1 MSEEQRLIENEPT
14 GSKWH
19 RWGPY
24 LSERQWGTVREDYSP
39 DGTAWDYFPHD
50 HARSRAYRWGEDGL
64 LGISDRHGLLN
75 CSIALWN
82 GKDPILKERFF
93 GLTNSEGNHGEDV
106 KECYWFLDNTPTH
119 SYMKALYKYP
129 QAEFPYEDLVRRN
142 AAATKLEPEY
152 ELFDTGVFN
161 ENRYFDVFVEYA
173 KASPSEIFGK
183 VTVHNRGPE
192 EAPIWVLPTLWF
204 RNTWSWKQGNLRPG
218 MTESSDTCISV
229 DHPRYDDMWFVVDDG
244 AELIFTENETNIQR
258 LFGAANP
265 FPFVKDSFHEYLI
278 HGDKHAV
285 NPAKVGTKAAA
296 VFHTVVPAGASV
308 TFRFM
313 LSDTKKALPP
323 DFESIFVQRI
333 DEADEFYAQIAPG
346 LAPDVAQVQRQ
357 AFAGMLWSKQFYHF
371 DVNKWIAGD
380 PDQPKPPMSRTRNCA
395 WKHFHAAEVLSMPD
409 NWEYPWFASWDL
421 AFHTIPLVL
430 IDPKFAKNQL
440 ILLLREWYQ
449 HPNGQIPAY
458 EWSFSDVNPPVH
470 AWAAWRIY
478 SIERRQKGKGDVE
491 FLQRV
496 FHKLLLNFTWWVN
509 RKDESGNNIF
519 EGGFLGLDNIGVFD
533 RNRILPE
540 GYRLEQSDGTSWM
553 ALFCLNMLEIAL
565 ELATHDRAY
574 EDVASKFFEHFMYV
588 ATAMNSYG
596 DDGVELWDDEDGFY
610 YDVLRRPD
618 HTSQSI
624 KTRSV
629 VGLIPLFAVTVLDP
643 TVLEMFPGF
652 RKRMQWFLE
661 NRPDLTANVASMQRP
676 GQGERFMLTTVR
688 RDRLERVL
696 HRFLNEDEF
705 LADHGIRGVSKYHA
719 EHPYCVTIENETFGI
734 DYEPAESTSGSFG
747 GNSNWRGPIWFPLNF
762 LMIESL
768 QKYDFYYGDSFQIA
782 MPYPQGQTMRLDE
795 VAAQLEHRLLSLFV
809 QDEKGERPFNGGNPT
824 FNLDPHWKD
833 LILFNEY
840 FCANSGKGLGASH
853 QTGWTGVI
861 AKIIQQLYVTN
872 G

>member
-265 FPFVKDSFHEYLI
+265 FPFVKDSFDEYLI

-696 HRFLNEDEF
+696 HRFLN
-705 LADHGIRGVSKYHA
+705 
-719 EHPYCVTIENETFGI
+719 
-734 DYEPAESTSGSFG
+734 
-747 GNSNWRGPIWFPLNF
+747 
-762 LMIESL
+762 
-768 QKYDFYYGDSFQIA
+768 
-782 MPYPQGQTMRLDE
+782 
-795 VAAQLEHRLLSLFV
+795 
-809 QDEKGERPFNGGNPT
+809 
-824 FNLDPHWKD
+824 
-833 LILFNEY
+833 
-840 FCANSGKGLGASH
+840 
-853 QTGWTGVI
+853 
-861 AKIIQQLYVTN
+861 
-872 G
+872 